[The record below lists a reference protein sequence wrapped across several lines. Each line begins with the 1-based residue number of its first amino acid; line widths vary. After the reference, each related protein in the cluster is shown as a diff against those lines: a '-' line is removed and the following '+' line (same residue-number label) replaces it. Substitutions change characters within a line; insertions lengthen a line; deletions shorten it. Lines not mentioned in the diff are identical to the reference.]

1 MRIGRKKQTLITRV
15 MGGRLL
21 TEGNLQPFLASEGQE
36 QAFLDKGTAGTKAQ
50 VQEDTALKNLQ
61 V

>member
-1 MRIGRKKQTLITRV
+1 